1 MYVSITLI
9 ICLSV
14 VFVITLGI
22 VSYTLRD
29 KNFKVRF
36 DDRNK
41 RMMRIIADQRDELI
55 SYREAIKKNDANL
68 EKSLEVLSSASD
80 TVNRKIS
87 RLQNIEELL
96 SRIKAELLSRIKT
109 ELGDFNLQ
117 QNKFLKLIEK
127 YSKNFSENTV
137 SFYTSVDKYRVQNE
151 VALKELENK
160 ILSRTSYLSIEEKK
174 RFKEYLQACAFKFHD
189 IDNMKYKNDYTFV
202 KVCDVIRALDIV
214 GYNQWD
220 SILDTIPSEEFYN
233 GQNTERNQ

>member
-1 MYVSITLI
+1 MYVTITLI

-22 VSYTLRD
+22 VSSTLRD

-68 EKSLEVLSSASD
+68 ERSLEVLASASE
-80 TVNRKIS
+80 TVKRKIS
-87 RLQNIEELL
+87 RLNDTEEVL
-96 SRIKAELLSRIKT
+96 SKLKVEVGDLNLSQ
-109 ELGDFNLQ
+109 D
-117 QNKFLKLIEK
+117 KFLKMIDKTFKRFDET
-127 YSKNFSENTV
+127 SV
-137 SFYTSVDKYRVQNE
+137 SFSTSVDKYRMQNE
-151 VALKELENK
+151 VALKGLENK
-160 ILSRTSYLSIEEKK
+160 LLSRTSYLSVEEKK
-174 RFKEYLQACAFKFHD
+174 RFKEYLQACAFNFHN
-189 IDNMKYKNDYTFV
+189 INNMKYKNDYTFV

-214 GYNQWD
+214 GYDQWD
-220 SILDTIPSEEFYN
+220 SILDTTPSEEFNN

>member
-22 VSYTLRD
+22 VSCTLRD

-55 SYREAIKKNDANL
+55 SYREAIKKNYANI
-68 EKSLEVLSSASD
+68 ERSLEVLASASD
-80 TVNRKIS
+80 TVDKKIS
-87 RLQNIEELL
+87 RLKDTEKTLSMLMVEVGELN
-96 SRIKAELLSRIKT
+96 SS
-109 ELGDFNLQ
+109 
-117 QNKFLKLIEK
+117 QNKFLEMIKRFDET
-127 YSKNFSENTV
+127 SASFSTN
-137 SFYTSVDKYRVQNE
+137 VDIYRMQNE
-151 VALKELENK
+151 VALKGLENK
-160 ILSRTSYLSIEEKK
+160 LLSRTSYLSIEEKK
-174 RFKEYLQACAFKFHD
+174 RFKEYLQACTFKFHD
-189 IDNMKYKNDYTFV
+189 IDNMKYKNDYAFV

-214 GYNQWD
+214 GYDQWD
-220 SILDTIPSEEFYN
+220 SILDTIPSEEFNN

>member
-22 VSYTLRD
+22 VSCTLRD

-36 DDRNK
+36 DDRNR

-68 EKSLEVLSSASD
+68 ERSLEVIASASD
-80 TVNRKIS
+80 TVKRKIS
-87 RLQNIEELL
+87 RLNDAEEAL
-96 SRIKAELLSRIKT
+96 SRLKVEVGNLNLS
-109 ELGDFNLQ
+109 
-117 QNKFLKLIEK
+117 QNKFLEMIDKRFDE
-127 YSKNFSENTV
+127 
-137 SFYTSVDKYRVQNE
+137 TS
-151 VALKELENK
+151 
-160 ILSRTSYLSIEEKK
+160 LSRTSYLSIEEKK
-174 RFKEYLQACAFKFHD
+174 RFKEYLQACTFKFHD

-214 GYNQWD
+214 GYDQWD
-220 SILDTIPSEEFYN
+220 SILDTTPSEEFNN

>member
-1 MYVSITLI
+1 MYVTITLI

-22 VSYTLRD
+22 VSCTLRD

-68 EKSLEVLSSASD
+68 ERSLEVLASASD
-80 TVNRKIS
+80 TVKRKIS
-87 RLQNIEELL
+87 RLNDAEEAL
-96 SRIKAELLSRIKT
+96 SRLKVEVGNLNLS
-109 ELGDFNLQ
+109 
-117 QNKFLKLIEK
+117 QNKFLEMIDKRFDE
-127 YSKNFSENTV
+127 
-137 SFYTSVDKYRVQNE
+137 TS
-151 VALKELENK
+151 
-160 ILSRTSYLSIEEKK
+160 LSRTSYLSVEEKK
-174 RFKEYLQACAFKFHD
+174 RFKEYLQACTFKFHD
-189 IDNMKYKNDYTFV
+189 IDNMKYKNDYAFV

-214 GYNQWD
+214 GHDQWD